1 MSYMY
6 GDFVDFM
13 YIFSDTLQANC
24 TDGQKTFQI

>member
-13 YIFSDTLQANC
+13 YIYSDTLQAIC
-24 TDGQKTFQI
+24 TDSQNTFQI

>member
-13 YIFSDTLQANC
+13 YIYSYTLQAIC
-24 TDGQKTFQI
+24 TNGQNTFQI